1 MTDTVVVFRT
11 HSDVEAWIVR
21 GLLDAHGL
29 QTFLGSSVTRAL
41 FPVSV
46 GHLGEVRI
54 SVPADQADEARDLI
68 AAQRGGGRS
77 SETGRVLPFPGEA
90 VQTSRLEAAIGYRF
104 RDPALLAQALTHRS
118 RAQEDGAASVGD
130 NESLEFLGDAI
141 LGFVV
146 AEWLHAEFPAADEG
160 RKSKIKSSLVSRASL
175 ARIAARLGIGDALL
189 LGRGEEKTGGR
200 HKQALLADACEALI
214 AAVHL
219 DGGID
224 AARAFVLRELQ
235 PVLDLA
241 RQPGLLTALTG
252 DYKSALQEVLQAR
265 QVPPPDYRLLG
276 ESGPDH
282 AKRFEI
288 EVVVEGRGLARAD
301 GHSKKQAEQTAAR
314 LALRALG
321 VTETSG

>member
-1 MTDTVVVFRT
+1 MTETVVVFRT
-11 HSDVEAWIVR
+11 QSDVEAWIVR

-29 QTFLGSSVTRAL
+29 HTFLGSSVTRAL

-54 SVPADQADEARDLI
+54 LVPADQAAEAEALI
-68 AAQRGGGRS
+68 AAHRGGGRTG
-77 SETGRVLPFPGEA
+77 ETGRVLPFPGELA
-90 VQTSRLEAAIGYRF
+90 QPSRLEAAMGYRF
-104 RDPALLAQALTHRS
+104 RGEALLAQALTHRS
-118 RAQEDGAASVGD
+118 RAQEDGEASLGD

-160 RKSKIKSSLVSRASL
+160 RKSKIKASLVSRSSL
-175 ARIAARLGIGDALL
+175 ARIATRIGIGDALL

-214 AAVHL
+214 AAVYL
-219 DGGID
+219 DGGLE
-224 AARAFVLRELQ
+224 AARGFVLRELQ
-235 PVLDLA
+235 AVLDLA

-265 QVPPPDYRLLG
+265 QGAPPDYRLVS

-282 AKRFEI
+282 EKRFEV
-288 EVVVEGRGLARAD
+288 EVVVEGRCLARAD
-301 GHSKKQAEQTAAR
+301 GHTKKQAEQTAAR
-314 LALRALG
+314 LALRELG
-321 VTETSG
+321 ITETA

>member
-1 MTDTVVVFRT
+1 MTEPAVVFRT
-11 HSDVEAWIVR
+11 HSDVEAWVVR

-29 QTFLGSSVTRAL
+29 QTFVRSGATRAL

-46 GHLGEVRI
+46 GHLAEVQVA
-54 SVPADQADEARDLI
+54 VPADQAEEARELI
-68 AAQRGGGRS
+68 AAHRGASGPG
-77 SETGRVLPFPGEA
+77 GRVLPFPGEA
-90 VQTSRLEAAIGYRF
+90 SPIEGAMGYRF
-104 RDPALLAQALTHRS
+104 RAPALLAQALTHRS
-118 RAQEDGAASVGD
+118 RAQEEGEAGLGD

-160 RKSKIKSSLVSRASL
+160 WKSKVKASLVSRSSL
-175 ARIAARLGIGDALL
+175 ARIAARLGVGEALR

-235 PVLDLA
+235 PVIDLA
-241 RQPGLLTALTG
+241 RRPGLLTALTG

-265 QVPPPDYRLLG
+265 QAPPPEYRLVQ
-276 ESGPDH
+276 ETGPDH
-282 AKRFEI
+282 DKRFEV
-288 EVVVEGRGLARAD
+288 EVVVDGRPLARAG
-301 GHSKKQAEQTAAR
+301 GHAKKQAEQTAAR
-314 LALRALG
+314 LALRELG
-321 VTETSG
+321 EDPA